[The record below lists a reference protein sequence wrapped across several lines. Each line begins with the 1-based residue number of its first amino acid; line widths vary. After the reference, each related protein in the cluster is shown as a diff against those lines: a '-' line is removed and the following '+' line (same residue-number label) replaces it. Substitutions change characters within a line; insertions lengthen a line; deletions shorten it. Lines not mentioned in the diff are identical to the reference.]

1 MNDARPWLAAYP
13 DGVPA
18 DIDPATYRSLNHL
31 ICASLERNADE
42 PAFTNFGTTLSY
54 REVEHLSRR
63 FGAWLQT
70 RGLTRG
76 DRIAIMMPNLL
87 QYPVAAFAALRAG
100 FVVVN
105 VNPLYTPRELEH
117 QLADSGARL
126 VIVLENYAA
135 TVQQAM
141 VGTDVAEVVVTRIG
155 DHLPLLRRLLTNFV
169 VKYVRRLVPSWHI
182 PRVIWYRD
190 ALAQTA
196 GAKFEEV
203 DAGPDDL
210 AFLQYTGGTT
220 GVAKGAMLT
229 HRNMVSN
236 VLQAVAWARPFIRGR
251 GDIVVT
257 PLPLYHIFSLTANL
271 FAFLE
276 FGGCNLLITNPRDI
290 PGFIKE
296 LHKTR
301 FTYLTGVN
309 TLFNA
314 LLHAPD
320 LKTIDFSALKVCMGG
335 GMAVQRAVA
344 EAWQAATGT
353 VLAQGYGLTEAS
365 PIVCA
370 SPLDQRE
377 FTGSVGLPL
386 PSTRVRIVDDDGQ
399 PRPLGE
405 PGEICVL
412 GPQVMAGYWNRPD
425 ETQNVFDQDGWL
437 KTGDMGRLDAQGFLF
452 IEDRK
457 KDMIVVSGFKVYP
470 SEVEDVVAQHPGVR
484 EVAAVGVPDER
495 SGELVRLFVVR
506 KDPELSAET
515 LIAYCRE
522 RLTGYKV
529 PASVEFRDEL
539 PKSNIGKILRRKLRP
554 AEDGGSGADDE
565 PGEGTSSPDAE
576 QPTQGRTEV

>member
-1 MNDARPWLAAYP
+1 MNHARPWLDAYP
-13 DGVPA
+13 AGVPA
-18 DIDPATYRSLNHL
+18 DIDPETYRSLSHL
-31 ICASLERNADE
+31 ICASFERNADE
-42 PAFTNFGTTLSY
+42 PAFANFGTVLTY
-54 REVEHLSRR
+54 REIDRLSRI
-63 FGAWLQT
+63 FGAYLQM
-70 RGLTRG
+70 RGLVRG

-87 QYPVAAFAALRAG
+87 QYPVVTFAALRAG
-100 FVVVN
+100 YVVVN

-117 QLADSGARL
+117 QLADSGAKL
-126 VIVLENYAA
+126 IIVLENYAA
-135 TVQQAM
+135 TVQEAIA
-141 VGTDVAEVVVTRIG
+141 GTDVAEVVVTRIG
-155 DHLPLLRRLLTNFV
+155 DHLPPLRRILTNSV
-169 VKYVRRLVPSWHI
+169 VRYLKKLVPAWHI
-182 PRVIWYRD
+182 PSAVWYRD
-190 ALAQTA
+190 ALAQTENA
-196 GAKFEEV
+196 PFQEV
-203 DAGPDDL
+203 PAEPEDL

-271 FAFLE
+271 FSFVE

-290 PGFIKE
+290 RGFVKE
-296 LHKTR
+296 LRKTR

-344 EAWQAATGT
+344 EGWQQATGT

-386 PSTRVRIVDDDGQ
+386 PSTYVRILDEEG
-399 PRPLGE
+399 RPQAIGAT
-405 PGEICVL
+405 GEICVL

-425 ETQNVFDQDGWL
+425 ETQNVFDQEGWL
-437 KTGDMGRLDAQGFLF
+437 KTGDMGHLDARGFLF

-457 KDMIVVSGFKVYP
+457 KDMIIVSGFKVYP
-470 SEVEDVVAQHPGVR
+470 SEVEEVVALHPGVR
-484 EVAAVGVPDER
+484 EAAAVGIPHPR
-495 SGELVRLFVVR
+495 SGEAVGLFVVR
-506 KDPELSAET
+506 KDPSLTAAA
-515 LIAYCRE
+515 LIAFCRE
-522 RLTGYKV
+522 RLTAYKV
-529 PASVEFRDEL
+529 PHSVEFREDL
-539 PKSNIGKILRRKLRP
+539 PKSNIGKVLRRALRP
-554 AEDGGSGADDE
+554 AGSEA
-565 PGEGTSSPDAE
+565 
-576 QPTQGRTEV
+576 QG